1 MKKQR
6 RNTTM
11 ATVIL
16 LMLLVSIATTILL
29 GRTFAKYTS
38 SATGTDTA
46 TVAKWSF
53 KVGNKEIATT
63 AAQTIDINL
72 FSTIKDSDLTSDE
85 EHVAS
90 GKIAPGTSGSFDLT
104 VENSSEV
111 AAKYAISL
119 EITEGTSLPIKYA
132 VKTDGTQPAE
142 SDWKD
147 TIDSVSET
155 EIAVGGTGDV
165 KVYWKW
171 AFDGDDTA
179 IGIAARESATKVT
192 VKATVTATQVD

>member
-38 SATGTDTA
+38 SAVGTDTA

-53 KVGNKEIATT
+53 KIGNKEIAT
-63 AAQTIDINL
+63 AEAQTIDINL
-72 FSTIKDSDLTSDE
+72 FYTVKDSDLTSDE
-85 EHVAS
+85 AHVAS

-155 EIAVGGTGDV
+155 EIAVNGKGDA

-179 IGIAARESATKVT
+179 TGIAARESATKVT

>member
-38 SATGTDTA
+38 SSTGTDTA

-63 AAQTIDINL
+63 EAQTIDINL
-72 FSTIKDSDLTSDE
+72 FSTVKDSDLTSDE
-85 EHVAS
+85 KHVAQS
-90 GKIAPGTSGSFDLT
+90 RIAPGTSGSFDLT

-119 EITEGTSLPIKYA
+119 EITEGASLPIKYA

-155 EIAVGGTGDV
+155 EIAVGKTGDA

-179 IGIAARESATKVT
+179 TGIAARESATKVT

>member
-38 SATGTDTA
+38 SATGTDTV

-63 AAQTIDINL
+63 EAQTIDINL

-119 EITEGTSLPIKYA
+119 EITEGASLPIKYA

-142 SDWKD
+142 SEWKD

-155 EIAVGGTGDV
+155 EIAVGKTGDA

-171 AFDGDDTA
+171 TFDGDDTA

>member
-38 SATGTDTA
+38 SAVGTDTA

-63 AAQTIDINL
+63 EAQTIDINL
-72 FSTIKDSDLTSDE
+72 FSTVKDSDLTSDE
-85 EHVAS
+85 KHVAL

-104 VENSSEV
+104 VENSSDV

-119 EITEGTSLPIKYA
+119 EITEGASLPIKYA

-155 EIAVGGTGDV
+155 EIAVSGKENA

-179 IGIAARESATKVT
+179 TGIAARESATKVT

>member
-63 AAQTIDINL
+63 EAQTIDINL

-119 EITEGTSLPIKYA
+119 EITEGASLPIKYA

-155 EIAVGGTGDV
+155 EIAVGKTGDA

-179 IGIAARESATKVT
+179 TGIAARESATKVT